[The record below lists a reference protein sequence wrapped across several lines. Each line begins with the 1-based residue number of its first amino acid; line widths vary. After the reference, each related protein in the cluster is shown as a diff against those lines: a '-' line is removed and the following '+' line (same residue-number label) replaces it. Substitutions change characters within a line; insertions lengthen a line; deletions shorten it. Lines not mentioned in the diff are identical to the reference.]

1 MSSRF
6 LASLAAAAI
15 VLALGA
21 CEREERDSRGRPLPE
36 SGPSATLQ
44 PTLMAGEPD
53 GGLRADPRGRLYE
66 ANAFHINE
74 GQRLYQWFNCV
85 GCHAHG
91 GGGMGPALK
100 DDEWRYGGSMAQIY
114 STIADGRPNGMPSF
128 RNRLTEQQM
137 WQLAAYV
144 RSLSGQAPKDAV
156 PSRGD
161 EMSSG
166 EPLTLTEETSMT
178 PSDSPAPQGTAQ

>member
-6 LASLAAAAI
+6 PASL
-15 VLALGA
+15 LAMALLLVA
-21 CEREERDSRGRPLPE
+21 CEREERESRGRPLPE
-36 SGPSATLQ
+36 SGPSDTLQ
-44 PTLMAGEPD
+44 PTLIAGEPD
-53 GGLRADPRGRLYE
+53 AMPASDPRAKAYE

-91 GGGMGPALK
+91 GGGMGPALI
-100 DDEWRYGGSMAQIY
+100 DDEWRYGGSMSQIY
-114 STIADGRPNGMPSF
+114 ATIAQGRPNGMPSF
-128 RNRLTEQQM
+128 RNKLTEQQI

-144 RSLSGQAPKDAV
+144 RAMSGQPPKDAV

-161 EMSSG
+161 EMSNTEPMTLAEPQPVKSG
-166 EPLTLTEETSMT
+166 
-178 PSDSPAPQGTAQ
+178 DSAGVQGTAQ

>member
-1 MSSRF
+1 MYSRF
-6 LASLAAAAI
+6 LASAAAAA
-15 VLALGA
+15 VALSLAA

-36 SGPSATLQ
+36 AGPSATLQ

-53 GGLRADPRGRLYE
+53 GALRADPRGSLYE

-74 GQRLYQWFNCV
+74 GQRLYTWFNCV

-114 STIADGRPNGMPSF
+114 ATVADGRPNGMPSF
-128 RNRLTEQQM
+128 RNRLTEQQI

-144 RSLSGQAPKDAV
+144 RSLSGQPPKDAV
-156 PSRGD
+156 PSRSD

-166 EPLTLTEETSMT
+166 EPLTLVAKK
-178 PSDSPAPQGTAQ
+178 PVVPGDSPPSTQ